1 MNEGQEETPA
11 GAEWRS
17 TGCVSAGG
25 LIEEVEEPTG
35 VCGIADETAA
45 IGGSA
50 MPDEQKKERKDY
62 VVERVAVAL
71 WSC

>member
-1 MNEGQEETPA
+1 ML
-11 GAEWRS
+11 R
-17 TGCVSAGG
+17 G